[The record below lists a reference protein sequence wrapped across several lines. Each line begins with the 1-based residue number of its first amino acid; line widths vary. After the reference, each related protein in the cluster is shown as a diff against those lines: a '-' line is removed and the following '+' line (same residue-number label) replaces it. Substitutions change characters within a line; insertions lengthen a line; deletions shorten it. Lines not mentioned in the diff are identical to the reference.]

1 MVASQETIA
10 AVRGVLDR
18 FAASYSAKDE
28 AGVLGCFA
36 VGDDGVLIGT
46 GADEWRVGE
55 AAVRE
60 QLERDFAQA
69 DSLWVEYGE
78 LHIDGTD
85 GVAWL
90 ATKATVRASVGG
102 EPFESALRLTG
113 VCTRQRDGWKIVQSH
128 LSFPAATQEPGRS
141 F

>member
-18 FAASYSAKDE
+18 FAASYAAKDE
-28 AGVLGCFA
+28 EGVLGCFA
-36 VGDDGVLIGT
+36 VGDGGVLVGT

-55 AAVRE
+55 AAVRT

-69 DSLWVEYGE
+69 DSLAVEYGE

-85 GVAWL
+85 GVAWF
-90 ATKATVRASVGG
+90 AAKATVRATVDG

-113 VCTRQRDGWKIVQSH
+113 VLTRQGDGWKIVQSH
-128 LSFPAATQEPGRS
+128 LSFPAAAQESGRS

>member
-28 AGVLGCFA
+28 AGVLGCLA

-46 GADEWRVGE
+46 GADEWRVGD
-55 AAVRE
+55 AAVRA

-69 DSLWVEYGE
+69 DSLSVEYGE

-85 GVAWL
+85 GVAWV
-90 ATKATVRASVGG
+90 AAKATIRASVGG
-102 EPFESALRLTG
+102 EPFESEARLSG
-113 VCTRQRDGWKIVQSH
+113 VVTRQGDGWKIVQAH
-128 LSFPAATQEPGRS
+128 LSFPAATQEPGGS

>member
-10 AVRGVLDR
+10 AVRAVLDR
-18 FAASYSAKDE
+18 FAATYAAKDQ

-36 VGDDGVLIGT
+36 VGPSGVLIGT
-46 GADEWRVGE
+46 GEDEWRVGDT
-55 AAVRE
+55 AVRA
-60 QLERDFAQA
+60 QVERDFAQA
-69 DSLWVEYGE
+69 DSFGVEYGE

-85 GVAWL
+85 GVAWF
-90 ATKATVRASVGG
+90 ATKATIRASVGG

-113 VCTRQRDGWKIVQSH
+113 VVTRQGDGWRIVQSH
-128 LSFPAATQEPGRS
+128 LSSPAATQEPGHS

>member
-10 AVRGVLDR
+10 AVRDVLDR
-18 FAASYSAKDE
+18 FAATYSAKDE

-46 GADEWRVGE
+46 GEDEWRVGD

-60 QLERDFAQA
+60 QVERDFGQA
-69 DSLWVEYGE
+69 DALSVEYGE

-85 GVAWL
+85 GVAWF
-90 ATKATVRASVGG
+90 ATKATFRASLSG
-102 EPFESALRLTG
+102 EPFDSVLRLTG
-113 VCTRQRDGWKIVQSH
+113 VVTRQGDGWKIVQSH
-128 LSFPAATQEPGRS
+128 LSFPAAAQEPGRS

>member
-18 FAASYSAKDE
+18 FVATYSAKDE

-46 GADEWRVGE
+46 GEDEWRVGD
-55 AAVRE
+55 AAVRTQVE
-60 QLERDFAQA
+60 QDFAQA
-69 DSLWVEYGE
+69 DSLAVAYRD
-78 LHIDGTD
+78 LHVDGTG
-85 GVAWL
+85 GVAWF
-90 ATKATVRASVGG
+90 AAKATVRASVDG
-102 EPFESALRLTG
+102 EPFDSDLRLTG
-113 VCTRQRDGWKIVQSH
+113 VVTRKGVDWKIVQSH
-128 LSFPAATQEPGRS
+128 LSFPAATQEHGRS